1 MFAFR
6 SLPSPLRAELRRL
19 TGMIAP
25 VILGCIALGNV
36 AAANAAMPAGQPV
49 DGISCDTAEGAVF
62 HIHQH
67 LTILDRGKSVAI
79 PSDIGRPLATPCL
92 YWLHT
97 HSPDGLVHIEAPKF
111 RSFSLGNLFD
121 VWGEPLTA
129 TRVSTAS
136 VRRGAMR
143 VFVNGAP
150 YKGDPR
156 KIELSQHTDIAIEA
170 GPPYAKPAAFTDW
183 KGQ

>member
-1 MFAFR
+1 MR
-6 SLPSPLRAELRRL
+6 SFGYGA
-19 TGMIAP
+19 
-25 VILGCIALGNV
+25 VALGISF
-36 AAANAAMPAGQPV
+36 AAALALARPSVAAMPAGQPV

-67 LTILDRGKSVAI
+67 VSILDRGKPVAV
-79 PSDIGRPLATPCL
+79 PSDIGRPLAASCL

-97 HSPDGLVHIEAPKF
+97 HSGDGLVHIEAPKF
-111 RSFSLGNLFD
+111 RSFTLGNFFD
-121 VWGEPLTA
+121 VWGEPLSPTA
-129 TRVSTAS
+129 VAS
-136 VRRGAMR
+136 AHARRGALR

-156 KIELSQHTDIAIEA
+156 KIELSQHTDITLEMSA
-170 GPPYAKPAAFTDW
+170 PYSKPQAFTDW